1 MSALVDAGG
10 VLVNP
15 YRMAGYDGADQTRKR
30 KRTARNKSR
39 AQDEDRLIGKYDR
52 ETLRLECL
60 NLRRNNAVVAGVC
73 ERFADNV
80 VGPEGIRPQAK
91 TSSEE
96 WNTEAEAFW
105 YEWSKVADSR
115 GMFSFREIQ
124 RLTVQSRLHSGE
136 IGFILLN
143 NGQLQAI
150 EADRITSPDKAD
162 ESIIEGVRVSTG
174 GRPVEYYVANRDR
187 NGYID
192 TKTAEPIDARD
203 FVHIFRPLR
212 FDQLRGVPDLSPVI
226 NTLADQGDLVESVLL
241 KARLNARRSAVITTQ
256 GGSGTI
262 GAIGPR
268 NGTPR
273 GSDTGQVYET
283 FGDDMLTYY
292 LRNGEDAKLLADDT
306 PGQNYVEHNLFL
318 LKMIGSAVSI
328 PYQFLMLDF
337 SVGGAGNNRAALLQ
351 TYRTFDTWQA
361 WLKDKML
368 QRIWNWRIAKAIKN
382 RELPPAPT
390 DARGFSE
397 WYKVDWTPPSYDWMD
412 PQKEAAADKEYYNM
426 GRRTLTSL
434 VRQDGK
440 DVRDVLTE
448 KAGEIAIAVEQAQAI
463 TKATGVSISWRDLI
477 NTTLPGQNAGQNEP
491 QQTKAEDNE
500 DEI

>member
-1 MSALVDAGG
+1 MPTLVEADGI
-10 VLVNP
+10 LVNP
-15 YRMAGYDGADQTRKR
+15 FRMAGYDGAENNRKR

-39 AQDEDRLIGKYDR
+39 AQDEDRLIGRYDR

-80 VGPEGIRPQAK
+80 VGPEGIRPQAR
-91 TSSEE
+91 TSDES
-96 WNTEAEAFW
+96 WNTQAENFW
-105 YEWSKVADSR
+105 AEWCKVADSR

-136 IGFILLN
+136 IGFIFLD

-150 EADRITSPDKAD
+150 EADRVASPEKAK
-162 ESIIEGVRVSTG
+162 ENIIEGVEVG
-174 GRPVEYYVANRDR
+174 DAGRPQAYWICNRDK
-187 NGYID
+187 NGYVD
-192 TKTAEPIDARD
+192 VKTAERINARD

-212 FDQLRGVPDLSPVI
+212 FDQLRGVPDLSPII

-241 KARLNARRSAVITTQ
+241 KARLNARRSAIITTER
-256 GGSGTI
+256 GSSTI

-268 NGTPR
+268 NGNSQ
-273 GSDTGQVYET
+273 GSDSGQVYET
-283 FGDDMLTYY
+283 FGEDTLTYY
-292 LRNGEDAKLLADDT
+292 LRNGEDAKLLSDDT

-318 LKMIGSAVSI
+318 LKMIGAAVSI

-382 RELPPAPT
+382 RELPPAPI

-448 KAGEIAIAVEQAQAI
+448 KASEIAIAVEQAQKI
-463 TKATGVSISWRDLI
+463 TAATGIQISWRDLI
-477 NTTLPGQNAGQNEP
+477 NTTLPGQNAGQVDTTGV
-491 QQTKAEDNE
+491 QQ
-500 DEI
+500 